1 MIRLKTVTARQ
12 GNAWVREGA
21 RNFFRQPLGYTAI
34 FAIVLLAGLLLSQ
47 LGWVGLFASL
57 SLTPFATMGF
67 TLAGREQREGRS
79 VHPGHL
85 LQPWRDAATRN
96 ALLRLGA
103 VYAALFIACLLLSM
117 AVDGGRGT
125 QLMDEIAAQT
135 AAGAASAPPVVDEA
149 LLSGA
154 LGGSL
159 VAMVLFGLLSLVFWH
174 APALVAWQ
182 REPVAKALFAS
193 VLACWRARGAFT
205 LMGLTW
211 IGLIV
216 AFMVVAQ
223 LLFMLFGQAQ
233 GALLAAMPAALMFS
247 TAFYA
252 SLYAIYTDSFEVA
265 EGDSPPAP

>member
-12 GNAWVREGA
+12 GFAWVREGA

-34 FAIVLLAGLLLSQ
+34 FATVALAGLLLSQ
-47 LGWVGLFASL
+47 LGWPGLFASL
-57 SLTPFATMGF
+57 ALMPFATMGF
-67 TLAGREQREGRS
+67 TIAGREQREGRT

-85 LQPWRDAATRN
+85 IQPWREPAVRN

-103 VYAALFIACLLLSM
+103 LYAALFIGCLLLSM
-117 AVDGGRGT
+117 AIDGGRGA
-125 QLMDEIAAQT
+125 QLMEEIAAQ
-135 AAGAASAPPVVDEA
+135 AGNAASAPPVIDEA

-154 LGGSL
+154 MTSSL
-159 VAMVLFGLLSLVFWH
+159 IAMLAFGLLSLVFWH

-193 VLACWRARGAFT
+193 VLACWRARGAFA
-205 LMGLTW
+205 LMGLSW
-211 IGLIV
+211 IGLILL
-216 AFMVVAQ
+216 FMIAAQ
-223 LLFMLFGQAQ
+223 LLFTLFGQPQ

-252 SLYAIYTDSFEVA
+252 SLYAIYEDSFEVA
-265 EGDSPPAP
+265 DDATTTA

>member
-12 GNAWVREGA
+12 GLAWVREGA

-34 FAIVLLAGLLLSQ
+34 FSIVLLVGLLLSQ

-57 SLTPFATMGF
+57 SLMPFATMGF
-67 TLAGREQREGRS
+67 TLAGREQRDGRS

-85 LQPWRDAATRN
+85 LPPWRDTATRN

-103 VYAALFIACLLLSM
+103 VYAVLFIGCLLLSM
-117 AVDGGRGT
+117 LVDGGRGA
-125 QLMDEIAAQT
+125 QLMDEMAAQAGAS
-135 AAGAASAPPVVDEA
+135 AASGAASAPLVVDEA

-159 VAMVLFGLLSLVFWH
+159 LAMLLFGLLALVFWH

-182 REPVAKALFAS
+182 REPIAKALFAS

-205 LMGLTW
+205 LMGLVW
-211 IGLIV
+211 LGLMML
-216 AFMVVAQ
+216 FMVFAQ
-223 LLFMLFGQAQ
+223 FLFTLFGQAQ

-252 SLYAIYTDSFEVA
+252 SLYAIYTDSFEVETA
-265 EGDSPPAP
+265 DA